1 MAANGN
7 TKLSVGFVLA
17 PNFTMVAFSAFADT
31 LRLAADEGDRSR
43 PIQCAWTVLSHDM
56 RPIRASCGIDIM
68 PTAELPEPHG
78 FDYIV
83 VIGGLLDGPKIAP
96 ALGAYLKRAAALHV
110 PLAGVCTGSFILAR
124 LGLMQRYRT
133 CVSWFHSNQ
142 FVGEFPQLEAV
153 SDELFVVDRDRL
165 TCAGGTRV
173 VHLAAFLVE
182 RHCDK
187 AQAAKALRIL
197 IETMPLSA
205 NTPQPQPLFTEETDN
220 VRVRKAMLL
229 IERNLDAPLS
239 VEFIAQ
245 HVHVSSRHLE
255 RLFLTEIGMS
265 PSAFALKLRLSNAYN
280 LLVTTNNSIIDIAMQ
295 CGFQSNS
302 HFSRSF
308 RGAHGKTPSQV
319 REQVTHAQGH
329 RVSRVGF
336 ADRCRPVS

>member
-1 MAANGN
+1 MAVNEN
-7 TKLSVGFVLA
+7 TKLSVAFVLA
-17 PNFTMVAFSAFADT
+17 PNFTMVAFSAFIDT

-56 RPIRASCGIDIM
+56 RPIRASCGIQVM

-78 FDYIV
+78 FNYIV

-96 ALGAYLKRAAALHV
+96 ALGAYLKRAASLHV
-110 PLAGVCTGSFILAR
+110 PLVGLCTGSFILAR
-124 LGLMQRYRT
+124 LGLMQQYRT

-142 FVGEFPQLEAV
+142 FVGEFPELEAA

-165 TCAGGTRV
+165 TCAGGTSV

-182 RHCDK
+182 RHCNK
-187 AQAAKALRIL
+187 AQATKALRIL

-205 NTPQPQPLFTEETDN
+205 NTPQPQPLFAEETDN

-229 IERNLDAPLS
+229 IERNLGTPLS

-245 HVHVSSRHLE
+245 HVDVSSRHLE
-255 RLFLTEIGMS
+255 RLFLAEIGMS
-265 PSAFALKLRLSNAYN
+265 PSIFAMKLRLSNAYN
-280 LLVTTNNSIIDIAMQ
+280 LLATTKNSIIDIAMQ

-308 RGAHGKTPSQV
+308 RGAHGMTPSQV
-319 REQVTHAQGH
+319 REPF
-329 RVSRVGF
+329 RSI
-336 ADRCRPVS
+336 CSN